1 MVGRIWVQVRAC
13 GSIAFHMG
21 IYGYR
26 GVLAAASAR
35 LGGVLGGSV
44 AKIQGQSLERL
55 GWGIQFP

>member
-1 MVGRIWVQVRAC
+1 MWEY
-13 GSIAFHMG
+13 SLS
-21 IYGYR
+21 YGYI
-26 GVLAAASAR
+26 GVQGGPAAASAR